1 MNARLRKNTR
11 KEGEESSRRKCHSQK
26 RTAGKTDSPNT
37 RLSTT
42 NAETSAQE
50 MRRSALSFKVA
61 RRGIGS
67 AKIAH
72 AMKVRELMTKDVAT
86 VGRNDELTIADDIMN
101 MKRLRHLPV
110 VEDGRLVG
118 ILTQRDLF
126 HAALSTALNFGEK
139 AQKEFLKTV
148 VVKEVMTDEVLTID
162 PGADIKE
169 AARRMMEHKVG
180 CLPVVEN
187 GKLVGL
193 VTETD
198 LLRVVAG

>member
-1 MNARLRKNTR
+1 
-11 KEGEESSRRKCHSQK
+11 
-26 RTAGKTDSPNT
+26 
-37 RLSTT
+37 
-42 NAETSAQE
+42 

-126 HAALSTALNFGEK
+126 HAALSTALNFGKK

-148 VVKEVMTDEVLTID
+148 VVKEVMTDEVRTID